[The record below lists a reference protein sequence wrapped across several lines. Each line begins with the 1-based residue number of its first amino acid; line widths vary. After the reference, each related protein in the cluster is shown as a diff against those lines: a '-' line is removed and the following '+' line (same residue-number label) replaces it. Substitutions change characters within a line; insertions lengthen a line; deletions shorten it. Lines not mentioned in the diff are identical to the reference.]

1 MFSDKETKL
10 IEAAL
15 LMAVPLSALVA
26 VLLVSF
32 TLSW

>member
-1 MFSDKETKL
+1 MLRDKETRF

-15 LMAVPLSALVA
+15 LIAVPLSALIA

>member
-1 MFSDKETKL
+1 MFGDKQTRL

-15 LMAVPLSALVA
+15 LMAVPLSALIA